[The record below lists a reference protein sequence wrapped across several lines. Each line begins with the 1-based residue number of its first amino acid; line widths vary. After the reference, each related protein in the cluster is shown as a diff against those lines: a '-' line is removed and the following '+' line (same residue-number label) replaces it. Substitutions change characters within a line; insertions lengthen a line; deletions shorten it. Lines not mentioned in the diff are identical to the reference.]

1 MATTCILLLA
11 VAVATAACP
20 TASAQTRLGKL
31 VVTGVVPCNTGT
43 LIDAATSPAFP
54 GACVHV
60 HATTSKLMMQLP
72 RVTDLHVQL
81 MYTIHNTTMPAD
93 ASVELRCGGNVV
105 AGGTTSRNGSFAIE
119 ADLTN
124 ALAALVGSCQLLV
137 DTPLAKCNASL
148 PAAGALASY
157 LQGSLA
163 GMLGGVFRL
172 APAGFSFRMN

>member
-1 MATTCILLLA
+1 
-11 VAVATAACP
+11 
-20 TASAQTRLGKL
+20 
-31 VVTGVVPCNTGT
+31 
-43 LIDAATSPAFP
+43 
-54 GACVHV
+54 
-60 HATTSKLMMQLP
+60 
-72 RVTDLHVQL
+72 
-81 MYTIHNTTMPAD
+81 MPAD

-124 ALAALVGSCQLLV
+124 ALAALVGSCQLL
-137 DTPLAKCNASL
+137 AKCNASL

-172 APAGFSFRMN
+172 APVGFSFRMN

>member
-1 MATTCILLLA
+1 MATKPKGSMSILLLA
-11 VAVATAACP
+11 VAVATAACT
-20 TASAQTRLGKL
+20 TAFAQTSRLGKL

-43 LIDAATSPAFP
+43 LIDATTSPAFP
-54 GACVHV
+54 GACDNFQINDATSARYRSA
-60 HATTSKLMMQLP
+60 HATD
-72 RVTDLHVQL
+72 V
-81 MYTIHNTTMPAD
+81 YNTTVNAD
-93 ASVELRCGGNVV
+93 ANVELRCGGNVV

-119 ADLTN
+119 ADLTS
-124 ALAALVGSCQLLV
+124 ALEALVGSCQLLV

-163 GMLGGVFRL
+163 GMLSGVFRL